1 MRCSPTPR
9 RTNRRVSA
17 STEPDPPRARNWD
30 ALAAIIAALIGVLAL
45 LVSGYTA
52 YVQRQ
57 QVRAQ
62 VWPYL
67 MLANYDTESAF
78 KLLNKGVGPA
88 IVKSMR
94 VRVDGQPQRTWRQ
107 VTTALGLERIPLRMS
122 TISDNVIS
130 GGEIVPMLV
139 FGDADGYHRFRDAS
153 AHRTSVEICYCST
166 LGDCWLYAAA
176 ALAAQ
181 AAQTP
186 VDSCP
191 ALADAEAF
199 AD

>member
-1 MRCSPTPR
+1 VSTSSTAPDPR
-9 RTNRRVSA
+9 RG
-17 STEPDPPRARNWD
+17 RNWD
-30 ALAAIIAALIGVLAL
+30 ALAAIIAALIGILAL

-67 MLANYDTESAF
+67 MTANYDNESAI

-94 VRVDGQPQRTWRQ
+94 VLVDGKPQHGWRQ
-107 VTTALGLERIPLRMS
+107 VTTALGLEHVPLRTS
-122 TISDNVIS
+122 TITDNVIS
-130 GGEIVPMLV
+130 GGEVVQMLV
-139 FGDADGYHRFRDAS
+139 FGDADAYHRFRKESAS
-153 AHRTSVEICYCST
+153 RSGIEICYCST
-166 LGDCWLYAAA
+166 LDDCWVYDAVDPAARA
-176 ALAAQ
+176 TQ
-181 AAQTP
+181 KQ

-191 ALADAEAF
+191 VLDETEAF

>member
-1 MRCSPTPR
+1 VGAPGWADHNVGHDHTQ
-9 RTNRRVSA
+9 T
-17 STEPDPPRARNWD
+17 
-30 ALAAIIAALIGVLAL
+30 
-45 LVSGYTA
+45 
-52 YVQRQ
+52 
-57 QVRAQ
+57 
-62 VWPYL
+62 
-67 MLANYDTESAF
+67 AF

-88 IVKSMR
+88 IGKSMR